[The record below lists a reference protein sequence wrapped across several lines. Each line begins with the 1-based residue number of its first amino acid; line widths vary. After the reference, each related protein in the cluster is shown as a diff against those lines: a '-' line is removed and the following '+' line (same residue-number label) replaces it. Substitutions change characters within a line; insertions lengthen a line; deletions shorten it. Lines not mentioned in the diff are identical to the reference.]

1 LKVDNSQGGNGAV
14 YKGLA
19 LATNSS
25 GIFLF
30 ATNFRDGT
38 VDVFDSSFK
47 PAKLSGS
54 FRDRRIPPGYAPFG
68 IALIN
73 GNLFVTYALQDAAKH
88 DDQAGPGRGF
98 VDVFD
103 TDGHLITRFASRG
116 ALNSP
121 WGIARAPLNFGAFS
135 SRILIGN
142 FGDGRINAFDSDG
155 DFRGSLRDRSGRS
168 IKVDGLW
175 SITFGTALASD
186 PATLYFTAG
195 TNHEADGLFGSLQA
209 IPRDHDH
216 DD

>member
-1 LKVDNSQGGNGAV
+1 VWNPNGQQFLVAPQLAALFIFATEDGTISAWNPTVDLHNAVLKVDNSQGGNGAV

-19 LATNSS
+19 LSTNST

-88 DDQAGPGRGF
+88 DDQRTGKRICGRIRHRRPLGQPLC
-98 VDVFD
+98 V
-103 TDGHLITRFASRG
+103 A
-116 ALNSP
+116 
-121 WGIARAPLNFGAFS
+121 WGTQFSLGDRAGAFEF
-135 SRILIGN
+135 RRLQL
-142 FGDGRINAFDSDG
+142 AHSD
-155 DFRGSLRDRSGRS
+155 RQLRRRPDQC
-168 IKVDGLW
+168 L
-175 SITFGTALASD
+175 
-186 PATLYFTAG
+186 
-195 TNHEADGLFGSLQA
+195 
-209 IPRDHDH
+209 
-216 DD
+216 